1 MRVRTESIALADTT
15 RAQRNAVAHL
25 YHTLFTGLIL
35 TVVTRRS
42 GADAARWVEA
52 LFRRQHHAKFLSSFD
67 KLGLSDM
74 PPAVAA
80 AAYHFHSNRIG
91 GVDVEFMRESDRKAW
106 VRFPPPRWVYPGATI
121 CGVPSEVSRGM
132 LRGWYAENGRSL
144 GVPGLQFVCTG
155 QTTDAQ
161 AGLMGYFIEHDQP
174 VAEEERLIFRPGEVA
189 PPYDPSAA
197 PQLPDGEWPQ
207 ERLEKARRNYA
218 MEYHRTGI
226 PLLFEIFGVAEALHL
241 LRSACW
247 LVGVQ
252 LSREIAEM
260 LGVEERGAMALAKIL
275 GGLAAGEGNDYEIEE
290 REGCVIVTRTGLRLF
305 DGVPDQPPEAV
316 LGWSALI
323 EGISAGHD
331 RFLRTE
337 PLRYQKE
344 KYIWTINHMLIPLN

>member
-1 MRVRTESIALADTT
+1 MDDTA

-25 YHTLFTGLIL
+25 YHSLFTGLIL
-35 TVVTRRS
+35 TVVTRRG
-42 GADAARWVEA
+42 GADAGKWVQA
-52 LFRRQHHAKFLSSFD
+52 LFRRQHHAKFLSSFE
-67 KLGLSDM
+67 KLGLSEM

-91 GVDVEFMRESDRKAW
+91 GVDVEFMRASDRKAW
-106 VRFPPPRWVYPGATI
+106 VRFPPPRWIYPGATI

-132 LRGWYAENGRSL
+132 LQGWYAQNGVSL

-161 AGLMGYFIEHDQP
+161 AGLMGYFIEHDHP
-174 VAEEERLIFRPGEVA
+174 VADDERLIFRPGEIAPLYDPETA
-189 PPYDPSAA
+189 PP
-197 PQLPDGEWPQ
+197 LPEGEWPQ

-247 LVGVQ
+247 LIGVQ
-252 LSREIAEM
+252 LSREIASM
-260 LGVEERGAMALAKIL
+260 LGVTAGGAEGLAQIL
-275 GGLAAGEGNDYEIEE
+275 VGLAAGEGDHADMHEE
-290 REGCVIVTRTGLRLF
+290 DGCVIVTRAALRIF
-305 DGVPDQPPEAV
+305 DGMSAQPPEAM
-316 LGWSALI
+316 LGWNALI

-331 RFLRTE
+331 RFLRVE
-337 PLRYQKE
+337 LLHHQKE
-344 KYIWTINHMLIPLN
+344 KYIWRINSLLIPLN